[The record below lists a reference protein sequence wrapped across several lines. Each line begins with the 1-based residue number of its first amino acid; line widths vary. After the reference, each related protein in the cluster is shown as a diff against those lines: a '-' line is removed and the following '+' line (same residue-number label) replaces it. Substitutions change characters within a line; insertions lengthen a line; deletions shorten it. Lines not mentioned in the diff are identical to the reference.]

1 MIIEVIGR
9 EVRSITDKEASAEK
23 GFRVTKSLTV
33 LHCVNDPKKIDANNV
48 TGKQVFSMSF
58 FDGNGLKSEIEAL
71 PIPCTLD
78 ADISRNKQ
86 YNNLEDFTVI

>member
-9 EVRSITDKEASAEK
+9 EVRTVVDKDASAEK
-23 GFRVTKSLTV
+23 GFRVMKSFTV
-33 LHCVNDPKKIDANNV
+33 LHCVNEPKKIDANNV

-58 FDGNGLKSEIEAL
+58 FESNGLKSEIEAL

-78 ADISRNKQ
+78 ADISRNNK
-86 YNNLEDFTVI
+86 YVNLDDFTVI